1 MEVYANLNSI
11 NITEGNKEEI
21 LLQKLNNLLKLAKR
35 EKYVTYRDIIY
46 YAAAQVELERNNIT
60 GAQQL
65 LKRSIVNSIDNPIQK
80 SISFLLLADL
90 TYDNKAFTDA
100 RNFYDSIEVSVIANP
115 QDANRITARQTAL
128 QTVVRN
134 YDAMHLEDSLQR
146 VAAMPE
152 AEREAH
158 LRKVLRKIRRAQGL
172 AEEADQPS
180 VNPAVRLESKPDLFN
195 SSAKGDWYFNNN
207 ALKSSGFSEFRQR
220 WGNRPN
226 IDNWRRQAEIEKV
239 SQQDVP
245 EEFEDETLNTAEET
259 PLTAA
264 STTDDLAATLPLTE
278 EQVNKS
284 NENIQRSI
292 FDNAKIFQNQLENY
306 GAAIDAYNELNNKFP
321 GNQYTEESLF
331 NLYYCYTKLG
341 EKQKADSCLTALKT
355 NFSDSKYVQMLGS
368 SPSSVTSNVNPATK
382 EYENI
387 YNLFIEGKFDEAKA
401 KKEKADSA
409 YGNSYWTPQLLYIE
423 SIYYVS
429 QKEDS
434 IAIDRLS
441 SLSEQHGGSPLA
453 EKATTMIDVLRRRT
467 EIENYLTS
475 LEITRDEEEAI
486 AMTNL
491 NPIEPNIKPEI
502 KRDSIVS
509 KPATN
514 PVAIKVDT
522 VVSAPVTVKT
532 FTYKPEQP
540 QYVLIL
546 LNQVA
551 PVFANEAKNAFL
563 RYNKEKYYNE
573 KIDISSVKLD
583 DQYNL
588 VLMGP
593 FSDALVAM
601 DYVEKTKPL
610 TSGRILPWLTA
621 DKYTYT
627 IISEDN
633 LDLLKDNKDV
643 EGYRSLIKKVL
654 PGKF

>member
-1 MEVYANLNSI
+1 
-11 NITEGNKEEI
+11 
-21 LLQKLNNLLKLAKR
+21 
-35 EKYVTYRDIIY
+35 
-46 YAAAQVELERNNIT
+46 
-60 GAQQL
+60 
-65 LKRSIVNSIDNPIQK
+65 
-80 SISFLLLADL
+80 
-90 TYDNKAFTDA
+90 
-100 RNFYDSIEVSVIANP
+100 
-115 QDANRITARQTAL
+115 
-128 QTVVRN
+128 
-134 YDAMHLEDSLQR
+134 
-146 VAAMPE
+146 
-152 AEREAH
+152 
-158 LRKVLRKIRRAQGL
+158 
-172 AEEADQPS
+172 
-180 VNPAVRLESKPDLFN
+180 
-195 SSAKGDWYFNNN
+195 
-207 ALKSSGFSEFRQR
+207 
-220 WGNRPN
+220 
-226 IDNWRRQAEIEKV
+226 
-239 SQQDVP
+239 
-245 EEFEDETLNTAEET
+245 
-259 PLTAA
+259 
-264 STTDDLAATLPLTE
+264 
-278 EQVNKS
+278 
-284 NENIQRSI
+284 
-292 FDNAKIFQNQLENY
+292 
-306 GAAIDAYNELNNKFP
+306 
-321 GNQYTEESLF
+321 
-331 NLYYCYTKLG
+331 
-341 EKQKADSCLTALKT
+341 
-355 NFSDSKYVQMLGS
+355 
-368 SPSSVTSNVNPATK
+368 
-382 EYENI
+382 
-387 YNLFIEGKFDEAKA
+387 
-401 KKEKADSA
+401 
-409 YGNSYWTPQLLYIE
+409 
-423 SIYYVS
+423 
-429 QKEDS
+429 
-434 IAIDRLS
+434 
-441 SLSEQHGGSPLA
+441 
-453 EKATTMIDVLRRRT
+453 
-467 EIENYLTS
+467 LTS